1 MKSKIL
7 LGIITLGLLT
17 SCSTAYKNGQTPD
30 DVYYS
35 PVKEGADDEKK
46 QDYSST
52 EDDNYL
58 KMKVRR
64 NTRWSRIDDYTY
76 WNDSRFNYCNNYY
89 NNYYTSKNMFGGW
102 GNYYSNNYSYNNCYC
117 SCNWGN
123 NWTFWGGKR
132 DYWNNHFYVV
142 NYKNPNF
149 YKGSTA
155 ASNITAY
162 KNKSYSNTNTTYTGK
177 PGTSYSSTS
186 NGFGGLVRR
195 VFTPGTNGNAGS
207 SYDRPART
215 YTSTTSG
222 SSTAPATSSSAGG
235 RSGGYNSTGS
245 SSSGGRAG
253 RN

>member
-17 SCSTAYKNGQTPD
+17 SCSTAFKNGQTPD

-35 PVKEGADDEKK
+35 PVKEGVEEIERK
-46 QDYSST
+46 QDNSAK

-58 KMKVRR
+58 RMKVRR
-64 NTRWSRIDDYTY
+64 NTRWSQIDDYTY
-76 WNDSRFNYCNNYY
+76 WNDSRYNYNYCNNFYTNKNSFNGW
-89 NNYYTSKNMFGGW
+89 NNYYSYN
-102 GNYYSNNYSYNNCYC
+102 SYNNCNCNC
-117 SCNWGN
+117 SWGN
-123 NWTFWGGKR
+123 SWTGWGGTR

-142 NYKNPNF
+142 NYKNPNI

-177 PGTSYSSTS
+177 PGTSYSNSS

-195 VFTPGTNGNAGS
+195 VFTPATNGSAGS

-215 YTSTTSG
+215 FGSSSSTSTNTQPS
-222 SSTAPATSSSAGG
+222 TSSSAGG
-235 RSGGYNSTGS
+235 NSGGYNSTGS